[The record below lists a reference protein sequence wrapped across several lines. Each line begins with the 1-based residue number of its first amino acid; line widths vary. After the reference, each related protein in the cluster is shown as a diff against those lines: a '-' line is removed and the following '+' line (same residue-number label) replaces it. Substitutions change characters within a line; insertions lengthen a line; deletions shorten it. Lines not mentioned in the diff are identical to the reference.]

1 MYGEVFG
8 SVVYGGFFVEGEI
21 PEPELVGINDQLVI
35 AVEIDVIQPGAT

>member
-8 SVVYGGFFVEGEI
+8 SVVYGEFRTEGEI

-35 AVEIDVIQPGAT
+35 VVEITVIQPVG